1 MKYKGFFIG
10 LIGEIIL
17 EILLIAYISKRASK
31 KSAIAKYFKYT
42 IMCTIGWCVAIEIQ
56 VLVLNY
62 FPNISP
68 LYVDY
73 IVYPFVVLS
82 PVALF
87 YTAISMYSDK
97 NFKANKIYS
106 LLFIIPLLTLFI
118 IWTNQVHHLF
128 YKEYSINVQNT
139 VFGPY
144 FYIHSLYTYGLF
156 AVDMYLLIRNTVKH
170 TGAFSMQTILI
181 SVGVLIPII
190 LNILGMTV
198 FVLDMNIFVTPMSL
212 FFTLICMTI
221 SIFKY
226 DFLNITSVALKNI
239 VNQMS
244 DLYIILNRDYQV
256 LDCNE
261 PFEIA
266 FNKKKY
272 QIVGKNINELELINK
287 LQMQSKKIGNYL
299 DHARKTNKVYK
310 LNAKI
315 ADENKYYNIEISGIY
330 EKKQFVGI
338 LVLFKDITQ
347 HILDMEE
354 LKNNQNTL
362 MERERLASLGQMIG
376 GIAHNLKTP
385 IMSIAGAMEG
395 MSDLIREYD
404 ESIDDPEVTKEDHH
418 AIAKDMQEWVSKV
431 NSYDSYM
438 SDIIT
443 AVKGQS
449 VNMNDDN
456 SSVFTVDELLNRI
469 NILMKHELKN
479 AFVTLN
485 VLTKTS
491 EKTKIVG
498 NINSL
503 VQVVNNLISNAIQSY
518 DGVPNNVIDLIIDK
532 KDDNIII
539 SVVDHG
545 KGIPKEVQEKLF
557 SEMVTTKGKNGTGLG
572 LFMSYSTI
580 KGHFKGDMNFTSK
593 VGVGTTF
600 NITIPSK

>member
-1 MKYKGFFIG
+1 MEYKGFFIG
-10 LIGEIIL
+10 LIFEIIIEFVLL
-17 EILLIAYISKRASK
+17 EYIKRRASK
-31 KSAIAKYFKYT
+31 KSAVAKYFRYF
-42 IMCTIGWCVAIEIQ
+42 ILCTIGWCITIEIQ
-56 VLVLNY
+56 VLVINY
-62 FPNISP
+62 FPTISP
-68 LYVDY
+68 LFVDY
-73 IVYPFVVLS
+73 IVYPFVALS

-87 YTAISMYSDK
+87 YTAVSMYSPTE
-97 NFKANKIYS
+97 FKANKKYL
-106 LLFIIPLLTLFI
+106 LLFVIPLLTLFI
-118 IWTNQVHHLF
+118 IWTNQLHHLF
-128 YKEYSINVQNT
+128 YKEYSINVQDT

-144 FYIHSLYTYGLF
+144 FYVHSLYTYLLF
-156 AVDMYLLIRNTVKH
+156 AVDMYILIRNTLRH
-170 TGAFSMQTILI
+170 TSAFSMQTILI
-181 SVGVLIPII
+181 SLGVLIPI
-190 LNILGMTV
+190 LFNILGMTA
-198 FVLDMNIFVTPMSL
+198 LDMNIFATPLSL
-212 FFTLICMTI
+212 FFTIAFM
-221 SIFKY
+221 SIAIFRY
-226 DFLNITSVALKNI
+226 DFLNVAPIALKRI

-244 DLYIILNRDYQV
+244 DLYMVLNRDYIIS
-256 LDCNE
+256 DCNE
-261 PFEIA
+261 PFEKVFKTSKSKI
-266 FNKKKY
+266 
-272 QIVGKNINELELINK
+272 IGKDFNELEFTKKMIIKN
-287 LQMQSKKIGNYL
+287 KKIGNYL
-299 DHARKTNKVYK
+299 ENAQNTNKVYK
-310 LNAKI
+310 VDAQFK
-315 ADENKYYNIEISGIY
+315 DSSKFFNIEISGIF
-330 EKKQFVGI
+330 EKKECVGI
-338 LVLFKDITQ
+338 LILFKDITQ
-347 HILDMEE
+347 HVLDMET
-354 LKNNQNTL
+354 LKQNQNTL

-395 MSDLIREYD
+395 MSDLIKEYD

-418 AIAKDMQEWVSKV
+418 AIAKDMQDWVSKV

-491 EKTKIVG
+491 EKTKIIG

-545 KGIPKEVQEKLF
+545 KGIPKEVQSKLF

-600 NITIPSK
+600 NVVIPSK

>member
-1 MKYKGFFIG
+1 MEYQGFFIG
-10 LIGEIIL
+10 LMLEIII
-17 EILLIAYISKRASK
+17 EIFLIAYINKRSSK
-31 KSAIAKYFKYT
+31 KSAVAKHFKYT
-42 IMCTIGWCVAIEIQ
+42 ILCFIGWCVGIEIQ
-56 VLVLNY
+56 IFVINFV
-62 FPNISP
+62 PNISP
-68 LYVDY
+68 LYIDY
-73 IVYPFVVLS
+73 IVYPFVALA
-82 PVALF
+82 PVSLF
-87 YTAISMYSDK
+87 YTAASMYS
-97 NFKANKIYS
+97 NTEFKSKKGYS
-106 LLFIIPLLTLFI
+106 LLFIIPILTIFI
-118 IWTNQVHHLF
+118 LWTNSIHGLF
-128 YKEYSINVQNT
+128 YKVYSVNTVET

-144 FYIHSLYTYGLF
+144 FYIHSIYTYGLF
-156 AVDMYLLIRNTVKH
+156 AVDIFLLIRNTVKH
-170 TGAFSMQTILI
+170 SGIFSKQSIYI
-181 SVGVLIPII
+181 SIGVFLPLFI
-190 LNILGMTV
+190 NGLGMT
-198 FVLDMNIFVTPMSL
+198 VLDMNIYVTPLSL
-212 FFTLICMTI
+212 FFTIAFM
-221 SIFKY
+221 SIAIFRY
-226 DFLNITSVALKNI
+226 DFLNVAPIALKRI

-244 DLYIILNRDYQV
+244 DLYMVLNRDYIIS
-256 LDCNE
+256 DCNE
-261 PFEIA
+261 PFEKVFKTSKSKI
-266 FNKKKY
+266 
-272 QIVGKNINELELINK
+272 IGKDFNELEFTKKLVIKNK
-287 LQMQSKKIGNYL
+287 NIGNYL
-299 DHARKTNKVYK
+299 ENAQNTNKVYK
-310 LNAKI
+310 VDAQFK
-315 ADENKYYNIEISGIY
+315 DSSKFFNIEISGIF
-330 EKKQFVGI
+330 EKKECVGI
-338 LVLFKDITQ
+338 LILFKDITQ
-347 HILDMEE
+347 HVLDMET
-354 LKNNQNTL
+354 LKQNQDTL

-395 MSDLIREYD
+395 MTDLIKEYD

-418 AIAKDMQEWVSKV
+418 AIAKDMKEWVTKV

-456 SSVFTVDELLNRI
+456 SSVFTVGELLNRI

-518 DGVPNNVIDLIIDK
+518 DGVPNNVIDLIVDK

-545 KGIPKEVQEKLF
+545 KGIPKEVQAKLF
-557 SEMVTTKGKNGTGLG
+557 NEMITTKGKNGTGLG

-580 KGHFKGDMNFTSK
+580 RGHFKGDMNFTSK

-600 NITIPSK
+600 NVIIPSK

>member
-1 MKYKGFFIG
+1 MKYQGFFIG
-10 LIGEIIL
+10 LIIEIIIEFVLL
-17 EILLIAYISKRASK
+17 EYIKRRSSK
-31 KSAIAKYFKYT
+31 KSAVAKYFRYF
-42 IMCTIGWCVAIEIQ
+42 ILCTIGWCTTIEIQ
-56 VLVLNY
+56 VLVINY
-62 FPNISP
+62 FPTISP
-68 LYVDY
+68 LFVDY
-73 IVYPFVVLS
+73 IVYPFVALS

-87 YTAISMYSDK
+87 YTAVSMYSDTE
-97 NFKANKIYS
+97 FKANKKYL
-106 LLFIIPLLTLFI
+106 LLFVIPFLTLFI
-118 IWTNQVHHLF
+118 IWTNQLHHLF
-128 YKEYSINVQNT
+128 YKEYSINVQDT

-144 FYIHSLYTYGLF
+144 FYVHSLYTYILF
-156 AVDMYLLIRNTVKH
+156 AVDMYILIKNTLKH

-181 SVGVLIPII
+181 SLGVLIPI
-190 LNILGMTV
+190 LFNILGMTA
-198 FVLDMNIFVTPMSL
+198 LDMNIFATPISL
-212 FFTLICMTI
+212 FFTLVCMTI
-221 SIFKY
+221 AIFKY
-226 DFLNITSVALKNI
+226 DFLNITTVALKNI

-256 LDCNE
+256 LDCNK
-261 PFEIA
+261 PFEVA
-266 FNKKKY
+266 FNEKKN
-272 QIVGKNINELELINK
+272 QIVGKNIEDLKLMSK
-287 LQMQSKKIGNYL
+287 LQIQSKKIGNYL
-299 DHARKTNKVYK
+299 DNARKTNKVYK
-310 LNAKI
+310 VNAKI
-315 ADENKYYNIEISGIY
+315 ANENKYYNIEISGIY
-330 EKKQFVGI
+330 EKNQFVGI

-347 HILDMEE
+347 HILDMNE
-354 LKNNQNTL
+354 LKDNQNTL

-395 MSDLIREYD
+395 MTDLIKEYD

-418 AIAKDMQEWVSKV
+418 AIAKDMKEWVTTV

-449 VNMNDDN
+449 VNMNDDI
-456 SSVFTVDELLNRI
+456 STIFTVDELLNRI

-518 DGVPNNVIDLIIDK
+518 DGVPNNVIDLIVDK

-545 KGIPKEVQEKLF
+545 KGIPKEVQSKLF
-557 SEMVTTKGKNGTGLG
+557 NEMITTKGKNGTGLG

-580 KGHFKGDMNFTSK
+580 RGHFKGDMNFTSK

-600 NITIPSK
+600 NVIIPSK

>member
-1 MKYKGFFIG
+1 MKYQGFFIG
-10 LIGEIIL
+10 LIIEIIIEFVLL
-17 EILLIAYISKRASK
+17 EYIKRRASK
-31 KSAIAKYFKYT
+31 KSAVAKYFRYF
-42 IMCTIGWCVAIEIQ
+42 ILCTIGWCTTIEIQ
-56 VLVLNY
+56 VLVINY
-62 FPNISP
+62 FPTISP
-68 LYVDY
+68 LFVDY
-73 IVYPFVVLS
+73 IVYPFVALS

-87 YTAISMYSDK
+87 YTAVSMYSGTE
-97 NFKANKIYS
+97 FKANRKYI
-106 LLFIIPLLTLFI
+106 LLFVIPFLTLFI
-118 IWTNQVHHLF
+118 IWTNQLHHLF
-128 YKEYSINVQNT
+128 YQEYSINVQDT

-156 AVDMYLLIRNTVKH
+156 AVDMYILIRNTVRH

-181 SVGVLIPII
+181 SLGVLIPII

-198 FVLDMNIFVTPMSL
+198 LNMNIFATPISL
-212 FFTLICMTI
+212 FFTLVCMTI
-221 SIFKY
+221 AIFKY
-226 DFLNITSVALKNI
+226 DFLNITTVALKNI

-256 LDCNE
+256 LDCNK
-261 PFEIA
+261 PFEVA
-266 FNKKKY
+266 FNERKN
-272 QIVGKNINELELINK
+272 QIVGKNIEELKLMNK
-287 LQMQSKKIGNYL
+287 LQIQSKKIGNYL
-299 DHARKTNKVYK
+299 DSARKTNKVYK
-310 LNAKI
+310 INAKI

-347 HILDMEE
+347 HILDMNE
-354 LKNNQNTL
+354 LKENQNTL

-395 MSDLIREYD
+395 ITDLINEYD
-404 ESIDDPEVTKEDHH
+404 QSIDDPDVTKEDHH
-418 AIAKDMQEWVSKV
+418 AIAKDMKEWINKV

-449 VNMNDDN
+449 VNMNDDI
-456 SSVFTVDELLNRI
+456 STIFTVEELLNRI

-479 AFVTLN
+479 AFITLN
-485 VLTKTS
+485 VLNKTG

-532 KDDNIII
+532 KGDNIII

-545 KGIPKEVQEKLF
+545 KGIPKDIQAKLF
-557 SEMVTTKGKNGTGLG
+557 NEMVTTKGQNGTGLG

-580 KGHFKGDMNFTSK
+580 KGHFKGDMSFTSK
-593 VGVGTTF
+593 LGVGTTF
-600 NITIPSK
+600 NISIPSK

>member
-1 MKYKGFFIG
+1 MQYLSYFIG
-10 LIGEIIL
+10 LILTTIIEL
-17 EILLIAYISKRASK
+17 TLLLFVKKRSST
-31 KSAIAKYFKYT
+31 KSAVAKYFSYT
-42 IMCTIGWCVAIEIQ
+42 ILSMALWCIGLIMQIIAINFLPE
-56 VLVLNY
+56 
-62 FPNISP
+62 ISP

-73 IVYPFVVLS
+73 FIYIFIALS

-87 YTAISMYSDK
+87 LVAISLYSDR
-97 NFKANKIYS
+97 NFKLKKRYYLI
-106 LLFIIPLLTLFI
+106 FVVPLLTILI
-118 IWTNQVHHLF
+118 LWTNTIHGLF
-128 YKEYSINVQNT
+128 YKVYSINPDDA

-144 FYIHSLYTYGLF
+144 FYIHSIYTYGLF
-156 AVDMYLLIRNTVKH
+156 AVDIFLLIKNSVKH
-170 TGAFSMQTILI
+170 SGAFSKQSVFI
-181 SVGVLIPII
+181 SIGVLLPLLI
-190 LNILGMTV
+190 NVLGMTI
-198 FVLDMNIFVTPMSL
+198 FNMNIYVTPLSFLFTIIFMS
-212 FFTLICMTI
+212 IA
-221 SIFKY
+221 IFRY
-226 DFLNITSVALKNI
+226 DFLNIAPIALKRI

-244 DLYIILNRDYQV
+244 DLYIVLNRDYLV
-256 LDCNE
+256 SDCNE
-261 PFEIA
+261 PFEKLFKVSRSRI
-266 FNKKKY
+266 
-272 QIVGKNINELELINK
+272 IGKDFNELDFSKKIVIKN
-287 LQMQSKKIGNYL
+287 KKIGNYL
-299 DHARKTNKVYK
+299 ENAQSTNKVYK
-310 LNAKI
+310 VDAQLKDNSKFF
-315 ADENKYYNIEISGIY
+315 NIEISGIF
-330 EKKQFVGI
+330 EKKECVGI
-338 LVLFKDITQ
+338 LILFKDITQ
-347 HILDMEE
+347 HVLDMET
-354 LKNNQNTL
+354 LKHNQETL

-395 MSDLIREYD
+395 MTDLIKEYD

-418 AIAKDMQEWVSKV
+418 AIAKDMKEWVTKV

-456 SSVFTVDELLNRI
+456 FSVFTVGELLNRI

-518 DGVPNNVIDLIIDK
+518 DGVPNNVIDLIVDK

-545 KGIPKEVQEKLF
+545 KGIPKEVQSKLF
-557 SEMVTTKGKNGTGLG
+557 NEMITTKGKNGTGLG

-580 KGHFKGDMNFTSK
+580 RGHFKGDMNFTSK

-600 NITIPSK
+600 NVIIPSK